1 MNIDGYPIIPIP
13 VAYAPSSPA
22 TPFNDEEVVREF
34 LKAGVKEHQQKV
46 ELQAFRS
53 ELVFLARH
61 GAVCSNGV
69 EFYQCNE
76 PSYAH
81 CSSFLPTATKLLAA
95 LSQLGERLPTPEP
108 HAGMPGH
115 FKSLLQ
121 LLGRVSECTST
132 LSVDEGLPSLAGQD
146 VLCSCGCNIVCLSTA
161 AQKRHDLLF
170 HFDDRQ
176 RDMRRKRKLPDQ
188 DDEAAPAKK
197 AWKCGYEDVP
207 SLRQPSISSVSTKS
221 KKVIKCVQ
229 VVL

>member
-1 MNIDGYPIIPIP
+1 MNIDGYPVIPIP
-13 VAYAPSSPA
+13 VACAPSSPA
-22 TPFNDEEVVREF
+22 TPLNDEEVVREF
-34 LKAGVKEHQQKV
+34 LKAGVKEHQHKA

-61 GAVCSNGV
+61 GMVRSNGV
-69 EFYQCNE
+69 EFYRCNE
-76 PSYAH
+76 PSSAH
-81 CSSFLPTATKLLAA
+81 CSSFLPTATTLLAA
-95 LSQLGERLPTPEP
+95 ISQLGGRLPTPEP

-121 LLGRVSECTST
+121 LLGRVSESALA

-146 VLCSCGCNIVCLSTA
+146 VLCSRGCNIVGLSTA

-176 RDMRRKRKLPDQ
+176 RNMRRKRNFLIKMMKLRQ
-188 DDEAAPAKK
+188 QRRLGSV
-197 AWKCGYEDVP
+197 CMRGVP
-207 SLRQPSISSVSTKS
+207 SLPQPSISSVDTKS
-221 KKVIKCVQ
+221 KVIKCVQ